1 MRTILNNIKF
11 TVALALGTITT
22 LLGGWDMM
30 MKVLVLFVVL
40 DYASGLL
47 AAFMGKGLNSKVGFN
62 GICKKILLFIPIMVA
77 YALDMVLNTGVLR
90 SLAIWFYI
98 ANEGLSILENLGK
111 AGIRVPKP
119 LMDALEQLRKK
130 GDGEEAT

>member
-40 DYASGLL
+40 DYASGLI
-47 AAFMGKGLNSKVGFN
+47 AAFMEKGLNSKVGFN

-119 LMDALEQLRKK
+119 LMDALEQLREK
-130 GDGEEAT
+130 GDGEETT